1 MSAIRRFVMMASML
15 AFLSTAWT
23 AHAGTYLITVVDA
36 KLTAKK
42 DKYKRWDTGLGAMT
56 RPDVYVILEVAGQRW
71 KTPVRKNTIT
81 PKWNVSWKLTLTG
94 KERLYVKVYDKDFAG
109 DDLAGKGSSLL
120 QPSVSMAFG
129 KVESLRLKIERLDKP
144 VVRKAAP
151 KKAPAVRKA
160 VKVAPVK
167 AAPVKAAPKKAVP
180 VRTEPAK
187 AVPVRAE
194 PAKAVPAKPAAPVKA
209 APVKAAPKKAAPAK
223 AAPKKAA
230 PAKRAA
236 VKKAAPA
243 KVAPKKAAPAKKAAK
258 KAAPASRPA
267 KK

>member
-1 MSAIRRFVMMASML
+1 MSAIRRFVMMASMV

-71 KTPVRKNTIT
+71 KTPVRKNTTT

-160 VKVAPVK
+160 VKAAPVK

-223 AAPKKAA
+223 
-230 PAKRAA
+230 RAA